1 MTEKSKGVM
10 DKGRHFTALLT
21 NLSKAFYCLP
31 DDLIIAKLDTYG
43 FKNDALCLIF
53 NHFNNRK
60 QRVNI
65 NSSFSSFQNIIGGVP
80 QGFLL
85 GPLSFNIFPTDTF
98 LFRRTEIASYADD
111 NTP

>member
-1 MTEKSKGVM
+1 MIEKSKGVL

-65 NSSFSSFQNIIGGVP
+65 NSSFSSFSKYYRWCSRRFFV
-80 QGFLL
+80 
-85 GPLSFNIFPTDTF
+85 GPFVI
-98 LFRRTEIASYADD
+98 
-111 NTP
+111 